1 MSDPRNEVLRNQL
14 KEMIAEEF
22 KIPLD
27 ELTPDVT
34 MEALGIDSLSLI
46 DFMFDV
52 EDKLG
57 LEMPDSRT
65 PLVTLGDV
73 FAEIDKATVK
83 VKK

>member
-22 KIPLD
+22 KIPL
-27 ELTPDVT
+27 EKLTPDVT
-34 MEALGIDSLSLI
+34 MEALGIDSLSVI

-83 VKK
+83 TK